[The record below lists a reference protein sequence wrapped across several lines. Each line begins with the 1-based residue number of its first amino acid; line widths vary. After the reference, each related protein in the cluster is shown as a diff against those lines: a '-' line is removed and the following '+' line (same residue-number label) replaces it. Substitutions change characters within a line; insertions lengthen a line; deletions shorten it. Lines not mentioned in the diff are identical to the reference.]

1 MSNKM
6 IGNLSLLTIGF
17 LFGLSAVIAKY
28 LSEFMSAYQV
38 VGWRCLIAFL
48 FLLPLLML
56 FRQGLVLKK
65 ENSTQIFWFVTSFAI
80 SVILF
85 TLAIFYAS
93 VSVAVFSFY
102 AATLVFSFIVGYL
115 SFGEKVNTYK
125 WIAIALVTLAMMLL
139 TRPFEGFVLE
149 LGLLF
154 GIGAGFLQAVTSK
167 YQKILGE
174 SSDKISL
181 LFVQTLGGAIAG
193 FGGVVLLG
201 QSFVPNLDVFGTLV
215 LAAFGFFFL
224 LISYLFLVGFKYANL
239 NTGSVLVST
248 ELLFAP
254 LMAFILL
261 SEELDAYIFSGGVLM
276 ILAVLFVYLSDSK
289 EV

>member
-48 FLLPLLML
+48 FLLPLFLW
-56 FRQGLVLKK
+56 FRQGLKLKR
-65 ENSTQIFWFVTSFAI
+65 ENTAQVFWFVTAFAA

-93 VSVAVFSFY
+93 VAVAVFSFY

-115 SFGEKVNTYK
+115 SFGERVNTYK
-125 WIAIALVTLAMMLL
+125 WIAIALVTVAMLLL

-149 LGLLF
+149 LGLVF
-154 GIGAGFLQAVTSK
+154 GIAAGFLQAITSK
-167 YQKILGE
+167 YQKILGKG
-174 SSDKISL
+174 SDKMSL

-193 FGGVVLLG
+193 FGGVALLG
-201 QSFVPNLDVFGTLV
+201 QAFLPSLDAFGLV
-215 LAAFGFFFL
+215 VLVAFGFFFL

-254 LMAFILL
+254 LMAFVLL
-261 SEELDAYIFSGGVLM
+261 SEELDMSILVGGTLM
-276 ILAVLFVYLSDSK
+276 ILAVVFVYLSDSK
-289 EV
+289 ET